1 MNSIFLRIYGGML
14 AALVLVALLGA
25 AALQWVNQVR
35 SDEYREHLAQGTFRL
50 MADNLKPLSEPQ
62 RRSSVRQ
69 LQSLLGISLQIQ
81 GLAEQPLTGKERT
94 QLLAGRVLVRQN
106 GPQAAKVYSLISAA
120 PELVLVGD
128 VQQVSEQ
135 LARATVYLLSDE
147 LQRYPHAEQPRRLAE
162 LKHSKQ
168 FGFPLRLLEARHTS
182 LDEDQRRRVM
192 EGDTVMTLGQNGDA
206 VHIFAGVLASPWV
219 LEIGPLYL
227 MNPASPQLLVI
238 IGLLGLSLIGL
249 IVYLLVRQLERRLHG
264 LERVATRIAAGS
276 LSARA
281 TAGGVDSVGRLAAA
295 FNHMAMQLQQL
306 LTIQRE
312 MVRAVSHELRTPV
325 ARLRFGLEMLGDAQT
340 PAARA
345 KYQEG
350 MDNDIQELDRLVDE
364 MLTYARLEQ
373 GAPPLQ
379 FQWVDLDALLD
390 QVISEQALLRPQVHV
405 RCGTPPGAA
414 PVMVEGELR
423 YLHRALQ
430 NLVSNAMRHAETQV
444 RVSYQLTATHCQLDV
459 EDDGPGVPEA
469 EWERLFT
476 PFLRLDDS
484 RTRASGG
491 HGLGLSIVRRII
503 HWHAGRALIATSDSL
518 GGARFSLLWPQRQN
532 PNTPLPSPEQSKRGR
547 DSGNPAGFQR
557 RLSGDAH

>member
-50 MADNLKPLSEPQ
+50 MADNLKPLNELQ

-69 LQSLLGISLQIQ
+69 LQSLLGIGLQVQ
-81 GLAEQPLTGKERT
+81 GMAEQPLTEQERS
-94 QLLAGRVLVRQN
+94 QLLTGRVLVRQS
-106 GPQAAKVYSLISAA
+106 GAQAVKIYSLISAA
-120 PELVLVGD
+120 PELLLVGD
-128 VQQVSEQ
+128 VQQISEQ
-135 LARATVYLLSDE
+135 LARATVYMLSDE
-147 LQRYPHAEQPRRLAE
+147 LQRYPPAEQPQRLDE
-162 LKHSKQ
+162 LKDSKQ
-168 FGFPLRLLEARHTS
+168 FGFPLRLLDAKHTP

-227 MNPASPQLLVI
+227 INPASPQLLVG

-249 IVYLLVRQLERRLHG
+249 IVYLLVRQLERRLSG
-264 LERVATRIAAGS
+264 LEGAATRIAAGS
-276 LSARA
+276 LSARV
-281 TAGGVDSVGRLAAA
+281 TIGGADSVGRLAAA

-325 ARLRFGLEMLGDAQT
+325 ARLRFGLEMLGDAQSDG
-340 PAARA
+340 ARR
-345 KYQEG
+345 KYQQG

-379 FQWVDLDALLD
+379 FQAVDLDALLD
-390 QVISEQALLRPQVHV
+390 QVLTEQALLRPEVHLQ
-405 RCGTPPGAA
+405 CGTPPGAL

-430 NLVSNAMRHAETQV
+430 NLITNAMRHAETKV
-444 RVSYQLTATHCQLDV
+444 RVSYHLTATHCQLDV

-484 RTRASGG
+484 RTRTSGG

-503 HWHAGRALIATSDSL
+503 HWHAGRAIIATSDSL
-518 GGARFSLLWPQRQN
+518 GGARFSLLWPQQQN
-532 PNTPLPSPEQSKRGR
+532 LNPEL
-547 DSGNPAGFQR
+547 A
-557 RLSGDAH
+557 GDAH